1 MWMTWHVDQSALTTT
16 DTYITFINLNDW
28 HIVRLNQYVVTVS
41 YFKVK
46 YSEILVLL
54 LEYQYINI

>member
-1 MWMTWHVDQSALTTT
+1 MAWHVDQSALTTT
-16 DTYITFINLNDW
+16 DTYINFINLNDW

>member
-1 MWMTWHVDQSALTTT
+1 MAWHVDQSALTTT

-41 YFKVK
+41 CFKVK